1 MPKMRDPARIDEV
14 LELLREVWTLEPD
27 LRLGQ
32 LIYNAA
38 RIREPGLSDVF
49 SIEDSSLYKGL
60 VLYLEQIQVD
70 KSLKSPSE

>member
-1 MPKMRDPARIDEV
+1 MRDPARIDEV

-60 VLYLEQIQVD
+60 VRYLEQIQVD
-70 KSLKSPSE
+70 RSAKSAGK

>member
-1 MPKMRDPARIDEV
+1 MRDPSRIDNV

-38 RIREPGLSDVF
+38 RIREPSLNDVF
-49 SIEDSSLYKGL
+49 SIEDNSLSKGL
-60 VLYLEQIQVD
+60 VCYLEQIQAD
-70 KSLKSPSE
+70 RTLKSANE

>member
-1 MPKMRDPARIDEV
+1 MPTMRDPARIDEV
-14 LELLREVWTLEPD
+14 LKLLREVWTLEPD

-38 RIREPGLSDVF
+38 RISEPGLSDVF

-60 VLYLEQIQVD
+60 ARYLEQIQVD
-70 KSLKSPSE
+70 RSLKPTNE

>member
-1 MPKMRDPARIDEV
+1 MPKMRDPASIDEV

>member
-1 MPKMRDPARIDEV
+1 MRDPARIEEV

-38 RIREPGLSDVF
+38 RIGEPGLSDVF
-49 SIEDSSLYKGL
+49 SIEDSSIYKGL
-60 VLYLEQIQVD
+60 VRCLEQIQVD
-70 KSLKSPSE
+70 RSSKSTSE

>member
-1 MPKMRDPARIDEV
+1 MRDPARIDE
-14 LELLREVWTLEPD
+14 LLKLLREIWTLEPD

-60 VLYLEQIQVD
+60 VRYHEQCQVHI
-70 KSLKSPSE
+70 SLKSTGE

>member
-1 MPKMRDPARIDEV
+1 MRDPARIDEV
-14 LELLREVWTLEPD
+14 LKLLHEVWTLEPD

-38 RIREPGLSDVF
+38 RIRGPDLSDVF

-60 VLYLEQIQVD
+60 VRYHEQIQAD
-70 KSLKSPSE
+70 RSLKSSGE

>member
-1 MPKMRDPARIDEV
+1 MRDPARIDEV
-14 LELLREVWTLEPD
+14 LELLREVWTLQPD

-60 VLYLEQIQVD
+60 VRYLEQIQVD
-70 KSLKSPSE
+70 RSAKSASE